1 MLSKEE
7 QTKINRLKTK
17 ETSFIEDKAVDMSM
31 SENSEMLHSSV
42 RILRILV
49 KVYSN
54 DILELQRD
62 IACNPVDEKSIAM
75 LTIWNV
81 TDEQIEFLKEG
92 KVIRLK
98 NLCVKNALIDN
109 ILQVSAYP
117 KKTSI
122 ESLSSPWLVKD
133 LRSIGYTPREY
144 QSISRM
150 NDISKKTK
158 TYIKVRSLSFS
169 SITCLIKFCMSCT
182 LPFGCG
188 RLKTLPY

>member
-1 MLSKEE
+1 M
-7 QTKINRLKTK
+7 R
-17 ETSFIEDKAVDMSM
+17 KAVDVSM

-42 RILRILV
+42 SILRILV
-49 KVYSN
+49 KGYSN
-54 DILELQRD
+54 DILEPQRD
-62 IACNPVDEKSIAM
+62 IACNPVDEKNIAM

-98 NLCVKNALIDN
+98 KLCVKNVLIES
-109 ILQVSAYP
+109 ILQVNAYP

-122 ESLSSPWLVKD
+122 ESLSNPWLMKD

-150 NDISKKTK
+150 NDILKKTNI
-158 TYIKVRSLSFS
+158 YIKLEEQD
-169 SITCLIKFCMSCT
+169 CT
-182 LPFGCG
+182 GYL
-188 RLKTLPY
+188 LKI